1 MPSSAPCCTAGGQ
14 TNATASRRG
23 KMEVAARPIPSDPK
37 NYERPWSA
45 TIPFNL
51 MPDTE
56 LMEHLCENEKDL
68 AHIIRK

>member
-37 NYERPWSA
+37 NYERYLA
-45 TIPFNL
+45 LARDAAQRGDLVEAKNL
-51 MPDTE
+51 YQ
-56 LMEHLCENEKDL
+56 
-68 AHIIRK
+68 

>member
-1 MPSSAPCCTAGGQ
+1 MEF
-14 TNATASRRG
+14 SRPDFG
-23 KMEVAARPIPSDPK
+23 HLIIEFTFNDPK

-45 TIPFNL
+45 TINFDL

-68 AHIIRK
+68 VHMWRK